1 MRQRARHITVTAD
14 MGTRGRTNLMGSG
27 AAAFG
32 PSTEGSRRRS
42 GAVAGGFTLIEILI
56 VVVILGIL
64 AAVVLPK
71 FSDASHTAREN
82 ALKDDL
88 RYLRTQ
94 VTVFKA
100 QHRDVPPGYPSGN
113 RSAAPTAAT
122 FVDQMTKQ
130 TDERCG
136 IGSTPAHKLGPY
148 FQNMPPNPL
157 NQRSTILVV
166 PDGAAMPAPDD
177 STGWIYKPSTMELVP
192 NLTGTDSEGRPYAQY

>member
-1 MRQRARHITVTAD
+1 MRTH
-14 MGTRGRTNLMGSG
+14 GRTNVGGSG
-27 AAAFG
+27 LWRRGRQRRESRCAAA
-32 PSTEGSRRRS
+32 
-42 GAVAGGFTLIEILI
+42 AFTLIEILI

-100 QHRDVPPGYPSGN
+100 EHRDVPPGYPNGN
-113 RSAAPTAAT
+113 RFAAPGAAT

-130 TDERCG
+130 TDDRCN
-136 IGSTPAHKLGPY
+136 IGNGPANRLGPY
-148 FQNMPPNPL
+148 FAKMPPNPL
-157 NQRSTILVV
+157 NQRDTILIV
-166 PDGAAMPAPDD
+166 PDGQPIPPPDD
-177 STGWIYKPSTMELVP
+177 STGWIYKPSTMELIP
-192 NLTGTDSEGRPYAQY
+192 NLTGMDSEGRPYAQY